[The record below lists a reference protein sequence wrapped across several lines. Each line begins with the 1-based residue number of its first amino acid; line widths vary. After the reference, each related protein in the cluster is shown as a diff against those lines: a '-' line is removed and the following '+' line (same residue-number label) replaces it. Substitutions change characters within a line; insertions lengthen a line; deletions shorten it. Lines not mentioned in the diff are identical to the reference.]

1 MRTATR
7 AVPTKAVNN
16 LKVKEI
22 FCKSALVKSQIP
34 GVDYALN
41 PYLGCE
47 HKCLYCYASFMQ
59 KYTEH
64 KERWGDFVDVK
75 INLLE
80 RLSQQIKRNPQRIKQ
95 MKRINVADSKVVMLS
110 SVTDPY
116 QPVEEKFRLTRGCLE
131 ILAGTDF
138 SVSIQTKSDLV
149 LRDLDIIKRLK
160 DVEVGFTITTLDEEI
175 RRKFEPR
182 ASSVEQRIK
191 ALEILGDN
199 KISAFVFFGPILPYF
214 SDDKEVIKSLLNRL
228 NKIKVSRVYLDKL
241 NYKGRNWERIE
252 RFLLENYPKL
262 IKYYQWTK
270 NCEKEYA
277 QMLKMRIEE
286 ATKNIPLVYQI
297 VF

>member
-1 MRTATR
+1 M
-7 AVPTKAVNN
+7 NN

-22 FCKSALVKSQIP
+22 FCKTALVKSQIP

-41 PYLGCE
+41 PYLGCG

-64 KERWGDFVDVK
+64 REEWGDFVDVK
-75 INLLE
+75 INFLE
-80 RLSQQIKRNPQRIKQ
+80 RLSQQIERNSQRIKQ
-95 MKRINVADSKVVMLS
+95 MKRINAVDSKVVMLS

-116 QPVEEKFRLTRGCLE
+116 QPLEEKFQLTRGCLE

-160 DVEVGFTITTLDEEI
+160 DVEVGFTITTLDGEI
-175 RRKFEPR
+175 RKKFEPHT
-182 ASSVEQRIK
+182 SSVEQRIK
-191 ALEILGDN
+191 ALEILVDN

-214 SDDKEVIKSLLNRL
+214 SDDKEIIKSILNKL
-228 NKIKVSRVYLDKL
+228 NKIKVSKVYLDKL

-262 IKYYQWTK
+262 IKYYQWSK

-277 QMLKMRIEE
+277 QMLKSRIEE
-286 ATKNIPLVYQI
+286 AAKDFSLGYEII
-297 VF
+297 F